1 MVDND
6 APKVLGSLKERQ
18 RQERVEL
25 ILEAAEKTLLEKGYH
40 EMAMEEIA
48 SEVGIAKATIY
59 LHFPSKEEL
68 FIALLK
74 RSLTSSME
82 ELVKIVAQPLPV
94 RTRLEL
100 ILREAYCN
108 KDKKRSQLFLAS
120 FTSTNYHKEVVEK
133 HLKLRDSMKQTSEYL
148 GALLEEGQRSGEI
161 DSTIPADLLLSTF
174 LTFLSQAGH
183 ADMRGQNRFSPE
195 EYSGLLIRIFFH
207 GVGNSDAVLQGK
219 EAN

>member
-1 MVDND
+1 MADEVT
-6 APKVLGSLKERQ
+6 PKGSGSLKERQ

-74 RSLTSSME
+74 RSLASSME
-82 ELVKIVAQPLPV
+82 ELVKIVDQPLSV
-94 RTRLEL
+94 RVRLEL
-100 ILREAYCN
+100 ILREAYCSKN
-108 KDKKRSQLFLAS
+108 KKRSQLFLAS

-133 HLKLRDSMKQTSEYL
+133 HLKLQDSMRQTSDYL
-148 GALLEEGQRSGEI
+148 AALLEEGQKNGEI
-161 DSTIPADLLLSTF
+161 DATIPSNLLLTTF
-174 LTFLSQAGH
+174 LNFLSQAGH
-183 ADMRGQNRFSPE
+183 ADLRGQNQLPPE
-195 EYSGLLIRIFFH
+195 EYSGLLARLFFH
-207 GVGNSDAVLQGK
+207 GVGKGL
-219 EAN
+219 